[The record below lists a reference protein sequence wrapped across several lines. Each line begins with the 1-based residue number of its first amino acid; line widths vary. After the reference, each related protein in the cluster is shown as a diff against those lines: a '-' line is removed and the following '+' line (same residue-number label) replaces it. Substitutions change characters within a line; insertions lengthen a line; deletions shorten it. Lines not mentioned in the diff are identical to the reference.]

1 MRATIVRIGLLVGV
15 LAIGAYFVNRAWDYS
30 TQLGD
35 RVLHGAI
42 LMPEPAEATVT
53 ATGNG
58 TITLSSSSPEFSR
71 PGTFAVE
78 WTDGRATVHDILDAT
93 ATTVTR
99 RVITNTLPTTGT
111 QVFFTR
117 SVLNTDPEA
126 DLGLDYRTVEVD
138 TEHGPAP
145 AWLVAGSSRWVVFVH
160 GQDAGMEFA
169 LPIIPVVHEAGLSSL
184 VISYRND
191 GVGPD
196 DPSGAHRFGQ
206 TEWRDLHDAIR
217 FIIGKGGT
225 QIVLVGQ
232 GMGGSIVMAFQEQSS
247 LSRRVTGIVLDA
259 PILNLSETVDYV
271 DVSIPTGFRTVAKQ
285 LAAFRFDIRW
295 AQLDY
300 LRGAA
305 TLEVPVLLFHGTQDA
320 TVPLATSEALDDLL
334 EDLVIYRPVA
344 GAGHGESWNVEP
356 TEYEDAF
363 GDFLRFVD
371 QSASSG

>member
-1 MRATIVRIGLLVGV
+1 MRATIVRIGLLVAF
-15 LAIGAYFVNRAWDYS
+15 LAVGAYFMNRAWDYS

-35 RVLHGAI
+35 RVLHGEI
-42 LMPEPAEATVT
+42 LMPTTAEATVT

-58 TITLSSSSPEFSR
+58 TITLSSSRPEFSR

-78 WTDGRATVHDILDAT
+78 WSDGRATLHDILEST

-99 RVITNTLPTTGT
+99 RVIGGTLPATGT
-111 QVFFTR
+111 QVSFTR
-117 SVLNTDPEA
+117 SVLDDDPRA
-126 DLGLDYRTVEVD
+126 ALGLEFRTVDIE
-138 TEHGPAP
+138 TEHGSAP
-145 AWLVAGSSRWVVFVH
+145 AWLLSGSNRWVVFVH

-169 LPIIPVVHEAGLSSL
+169 LPMLPVVAEAGLSAL
-184 VISYRND
+184 VITYRND
-191 GVGPD
+191 GVGPA

-217 FIIGKGGT
+217 FIIGTGGT
-225 QIVLVGQ
+225 ELVLVGQ

-247 LSRRVTGIVLDA
+247 LSSRVTGIVLDA
-259 PILNLSETVDYV
+259 PILDLSDTVDFV
-271 DVSIPTGFRTVAKQ
+271 DVTIPTGFRTVAKQ

-300 LRGAA
+300 LRGAS

-320 TVPLATSEALDDLL
+320 TVPLATSEALDNLL